1 MGRAR
6 DIAQILGR
14 TEVKNPD
21 NLAVGIF
28 DSNDVVQIN
37 TAAGI
42 DSAKVKD
49 IPMKYFNT
57 LDSLPTTN
65 LETGDQAFVSANNRL
80 YISNGSGWYN
90 VAGINASPRLT
101 ITPSGTIVLGTD
113 GSSTVILLTGADSDN
128 ADSNLTYSVESG
140 GDFFKMATLVQD
152 SAKQFTITPR
162 SEDSYNTL
170 SSDGSSTLTFKVTD
184 GVNFASGTNTFTL
197 TFGATYSNKLNST
210 DYALGTTGG
219 TFETSIK
226 KQGTHSFSVNG
237 NGNSARNP
245 GANGA
250 SAVTYNDFTIAMW
263 FYIQSTAPY
272 GGTGHIHLFVTN
284 DKLGS
289 AYSFGTKGAN
299 ITLAGNYYFITDNW
313 NGSSYG
319 GMQANIGSLAF
330 ATGAWYHFVMSGS
343 TTGPAIGVWITKE
356 GQSFGNVLNRETFGG
371 AYVRSAV
378 SALKIGG
385 TDGLYIHGSAGNAAD
400 GGWVYY
406 DDLRIYNAKA
416 SATNAEAI
424 FNSAGDVTAATNPLQ
439 SNLKLAYTFDN
450 TANSI

>member
-1 MGRAR
+1 MGKIR
-6 DIAQILGR
+6 DLAKILGK
-14 TEVKNPD
+14 TQANNPD
-21 NLAVGIF
+21 LSALL
-28 DSNDVVQIN
+28 DSDDLPV
-37 TAAGI
+37 TAAVSGI
-42 DSAKVKD
+42 LALSS
-49 IPMKYFNT
+49 
-57 LDSLPTTN
+57 LDSLP
-65 LETGDQAFVSANNRL
+65 GDGLTAGDTAYVSSNNRF
-80 YISNGSGWYN
+80 YVSNGSGWYN
-90 VAGINASPRLT
+90 IALVNV
-101 ITPSGTIVLGTD
+101 TPSLSISPSGAIALNTD
-113 GSSTVILLTGADSDN
+113 GSATVITLTGQDSDN
-128 ADSNLTYSVESG
+128 SNLTFSVESDG
-140 GDFFKMATLVQD
+140 TFLGLGTIAQD
-152 SAKQFTITPR
+152 SSVFTITPF
-162 SEDSYNTL
+162 SEDSATQT
-170 SSDGSSTLTFKVTD
+170 SSTLTFKVTD
-184 GVNFASGTNTFTL
+184 GVGIGSGTSALSL
-197 TFGATYSNKLNST
+197 TFGANYANKLSST
-210 DYALGTTGG
+210 GYALGTTGG

-245 GANGA
+245 GANSA

-263 FYIQSTAPY
+263 FYIQSFNPY

-284 DKLGS
+284 DKIDP

-299 ITLAGNYYFITDNW
+299 LTTAGNYYFVTDNW

-319 GMQANIGSLAF
+319 GMQATGGFSSALV
-330 ATGAWYHFVMSGS
+330 TGAWYHFVMSGS

-371 AYVRSAV
+371 SYVRSAV